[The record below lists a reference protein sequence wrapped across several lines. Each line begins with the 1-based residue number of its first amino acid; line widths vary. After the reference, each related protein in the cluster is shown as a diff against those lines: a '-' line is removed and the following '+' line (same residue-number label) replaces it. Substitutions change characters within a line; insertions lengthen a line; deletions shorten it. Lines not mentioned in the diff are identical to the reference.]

1 MYPANI
7 IITRTNISISI
18 MYEIKQEELK
28 LSPEKVV
35 LLVHIY
41 KSLAQNSCLLRIY
54 IKFIESN
61 IYKFKIQ
68 IKIDG

>member
-1 MYPANI
+1 
-7 IITRTNISISI
+7 

-54 IKFIESN
+54 IKCIECN